1 MAKNSKRLI
10 CFISQVETIGDAYM
24 VASGMQVTLIRML
37 LQFLGCNSTDHELL
51 TGIPVRNGVSHVRE
65 IARMSLRLMETV
77 KVFADGDVG
86 GDGGGDGGANGCGDG
101 GGYCGGDG
109 GGGGRW

>member
-1 MAKNSKRLI
+1 M
-10 CFISQVETIGDAYM
+10 
-24 VASGMQVTLIRML
+24 
-37 LQFLGCNSTDHELL
+37 
-51 TGIPVRNGVSHVRE
+51 RNGVSHVRE

-109 GGGGRW
+109 GGGWRW